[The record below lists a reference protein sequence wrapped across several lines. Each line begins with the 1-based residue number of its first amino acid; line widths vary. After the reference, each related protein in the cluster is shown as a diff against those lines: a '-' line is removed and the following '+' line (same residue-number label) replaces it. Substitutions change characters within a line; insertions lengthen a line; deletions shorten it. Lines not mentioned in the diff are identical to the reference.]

1 MINKYLFMSG
11 FCLIMGFTKA
21 QNEQTLT
28 HLSSYETN
36 LIESAEV
43 VAYDPVLKRAY
54 FTNTSTNSLTIID
67 ISNPT
72 TPTLIKDVVLSSY
85 GAGPN
90 SVAVHNGIV
99 AVAVENNIK
108 TDRGFVVFFDTD
120 GAYLSDIMVGFL
132 PDMLTFTHDGS
143 KLLVA
148 NEGEPNDD
156 YTIDPNG
163 SVSIIDMSSG
173 VGAASVTSID
183 FIPYNDKKASLQN
196 KGIRIF
202 GNNGLSSVAQDIEP
216 EYIAVTED
224 DSKAYVSCQEN
235 NALAVINLSSNTLID
250 LLPLGYK
257 NHNLGT
263 PTVDSYNINQ
273 LVSNWPD
280 LGAPLYDGGQP
291 MVKLGGFSGL
301 YYDEAASTANDY
313 VFYAVPDRGPNA
325 DAVTKS
331 TVTPVALQN
340 IRPFKLPDYQ
350 SRIVKFTFN
359 KTSGSVTLDNS
370 IFLTRKDG
378 ITPIS
383 GKGNVPGFDEVPVTY
398 TDASTPYT
406 NVDYI
411 DGSGEEY
418 HELPYDEFGGDFEGV
433 LRDKEGNFWLCDEYR
448 PSIYKFDANGVLI
461 ERYVPNGT
469 SLLGTTP
476 QAVGYYGEETL
487 PAVYAKRWANRGFE
501 GIAYDSINNIVYAFI
516 QSPLFNPSSV
526 TKNNSDVIR
535 ILGIN
540 ALNGIPV
547 SEYIYLL
554 ERNKDDGYSA
564 SRVDKIGD
572 ANYIGGGKFLVLERD
587 SEGPTSETGKKYVF
601 EIDINKATNILD
613 STFTAKELEEMTAEE
628 ISTMNIRP
636 VYKYKVVNLPS
647 IGYQSS
653 DKTEGVALLPNNQM
667 AIINDN
673 DFGLAGAGITD
684 NSVLGIVSF
693 GNNYGFDATNT
704 DGVAN
709 VMNHPTLGM
718 FMPDGI
724 ASYNVGGVDYIVTAN
739 EGDSRDYGGYSEEER
754 VKNLDLDT
762 NYYPN
767 AAALQANGALGRLK
781 ATSATGD
788 YDMDGEFEQIYSYG
802 ARSFSIF
809 DNFGNIVFDSGDD
822 FAQIVLSNEPTLFNE
837 DEGDID
843 GRSDDKGMEPEA
855 IAIGTIGA
863 YTYAFVGF
871 ERQSSIVV
879 YDITDPRSP
888 EFITFYTNR
897 TVNGSV
903 VEGDVAPEIIKFIS
917 SADSPNGENIL
928 LVGYEVSGSVGIIQV
943 GSTLTSISE
952 EVLNNT
958 FKIYP
963 NPISNGTLNFSTK
976 ISGQIFDVNGKQI
989 KVLNDEQNV
998 DTSNFTEGVYI
1009 IKTNSGETKR
1019 FLKL

>member
-1 MINKYLFMSG
+1 MSG

-28 HLSSYETN
+28 HLSSYETS
-36 LIESAEV
+36 LTESAEV
-43 VAYDPVLKRAY
+43 VAYDPISKRAY

-67 ISNPT
+67 ISNPA
-72 TPTLIKDVVLSSY
+72 TPTLVLDVALASY

-108 TDRGFVVFFDTD
+108 TDNGVVVFFDTA
-120 GAYLSDIMVGFL
+120 GAYLGQITVGAL

-148 NEGEPNDD
+148 NEGEPSDD
-156 YTIDPNG
+156 YTIDPDG
-163 SVSIIDMSSG
+163 SVSIIDLSLG
-173 VGAASVTSID
+173 IGAATVTSID
-183 FIPYNDKKASLQN
+183 FTAYNDKKASLQN
-196 KGIRIF
+196 RGIRIF
-202 GNNGLSSVAQDIEP
+202 GNNGASSVAQDIEP

-235 NALAVINLSSNTLID
+235 NAFAVIDLSSNSLVD
-250 LLPLGYK
+250 LMPLGYK
-257 NHNLGT
+257 NHSLGT
-263 PTVDSYNINQ
+263 PKVDSYYINE

-301 YYDEAASTANDY
+301 FYDEAASTANDY

-325 DAVTKS
+325 DAVSKS
-331 TVTPVALQN
+331 TVTPVATQN
-340 IRPFKLPDYQ
+340 LRPFKLPDYQ

-359 KTSGSVTLDNS
+359 KTSGNVTLDNS
-370 IFLTRKDG
+370 ILLTRKDG
-378 ITPIS
+378 TTPIS

-398 TDASTPYT
+398 TDAATPYT
-406 NVDYI
+406 NVDYV

-433 LRDKEGNFWLCDEYR
+433 LRDKDGNFWLCDEYR

-461 ERYVPNGT
+461 ERYVPSGT

-476 QAVGYYGEETL
+476 QTVGYYGEETL

-501 GIAYDSINNIVYAFI
+501 GIAYDSLNNLVYAFI

-540 ALNGIPV
+540 ALTGMPV
-547 SEYIYLL
+547 SEYVYLL
-554 ERNKDDGYSA
+554 ERNKDNGYAA

-572 ANYIGGGKFLVLERD
+572 ANYIGNGKFLVLERD
-587 SEGPTSETGKKYVF
+587 SEGPTSATGKKYVF
-601 EIDINKATNILD
+601 EIDINCATNILD
-613 STFTAKELEEMTAEE
+613 SIFTAKELEEMSADE
-628 ISTMNIRP
+628 IVAKGIRP
-636 VYKYKVVNLPS
+636 VHKNKVVNLPS
-647 IGYQSS
+647 LGYQSS
-653 DKTEGVALLPNNQM
+653 DKTEGVAMLPNNEI

-693 GNNYGFDATNT
+693 DNNYGFDASNT
-704 DGVAN
+704 DNTAN
-709 VMNHPTLGM
+709 IMSHPTLGM

-739 EGDSRDYGGYSEEER
+739 EGDSRDYSGYSEEER
-754 VKNLDLDT
+754 VKDLVLDT

-767 AAALQANGALGRLK
+767 AAALQANGDLGRLK
-781 ATSATGD
+781 TTTADGD
-788 YDMDGEFEQIYSYG
+788 YDMDGEYEQIYSYG

-809 DNFGNIVFDSGDD
+809 DNYGNLVFDSGDD
-822 FAQIVLSNEPTLFNE
+822 FAQIVLTNEPTLFNE
-837 DEGDID
+837 DEGEMD

-855 IAIGTIGA
+855 VAIGTIGA
-863 YTYAFVGF
+863 YTYAFIGF

-879 YDITDPRSP
+879 YDITNPKSP
-888 EFITFYTNR
+888 EFITFYSNR
-897 TVNGSV
+897 TVNGSTI
-903 VEGDVAPEIIKFIS
+903 EGDVAPEIIKFIT
-917 SADSPNGENIL
+917 SADSPNSENLL

-952 EVLNNT
+952 EVLSNT
-958 FKIYP
+958 FEVYP
-963 NPISNGTLNFSTK
+963 NPISNGVLNFSTK
-976 ISGQIFDVNGKQI
+976 ISGKIYDVNGKQI
-989 KVLNDEQNV
+989 KVLNNENNI
-998 DTSNFTEGVYI
+998 DTNTFTEGVYI